1 MFQVR
6 EARKYALEN
15 NAPVLVE
22 AMTYRQS
29 HHSTSDDSS
38 RYRSSKEVDRVAK
51 SFDPIVRLERFLKHH
66 DWLSDEEAA
75 LVRDQEKF
83 AVLAAMNKAEQRAK
97 PSIDELFTDV
107 YHDLPPHLK
116 EQKAQLLAHLLKY
129 PNAYDHRH

>member
-15 NAPVLVE
+15 NAPVLIE

-38 RYRSSKEVDRVAK
+38 RYRSPKEVERVAK
-51 SFDPIVRLERFLKHH
+51 SFDPILRLERFLKHH

-75 LVRDQEKF
+75 LIRDQEKF
-83 AVLAAMNKAEQRAK
+83 AVLAAMNKAEKRPK
-97 PSIDELFTDV
+97 PHLDELFTDV
-107 YHDLPPHLK
+107 YYDMPPHLK
-116 EQKAQLLAHLLKY
+116 EQKAQLMAHLAKY
-129 PNAYDHRH
+129 PNAYH